1 MPLLVPRSSGNLIE
15 TLTALRQR
23 ALRRGIWFQTLTLE
37 DRVLANL
44 IQRHVKIVKNTTLA
58 TVVARIMGKL
68 LLGIKNYFLNRLE
81 TIGRPI
87 ANAVAMKAYS
97 YGNKGALDW
106 LRDVNYIRYMGLTF
120 SSFNASTT
128 VRTGSGMM
136 IVQHE
141 KRNR

>member
-1 MPLLVPRSSGNLIE
+1 
-15 TLTALRQR
+15 
-23 ALRRGIWFQTLTLE
+23 
-37 DRVLANL
+37 
-44 IQRHVKIVKNTTLA
+44 VKIVKNTTLA

-87 ANAVAMKAYS
+87 ANAVAMKAFS

-120 SSFNASTT
+120 SSVQANAT
-128 VRTGSGMM
+128 VRTGSGM

>member
-15 TLTALRQR
+15 TLMALRQR

-68 LLGIKNYFLNRLE
+68 LLGLKNYFLNRLE

-87 ANAVAMKAYS
+87 ANAVAMKAFS

-120 SSFNASTT
+120 SSVQANAT
-128 VRTGSGMM
+128 VRTGSGM

>member
-1 MPLLVPRSSGNLIE
+1 MPLLVPKSSGNLIE
-15 TLTALRQR
+15 TLMALRQR

-68 LLGIKNYFLNRLE
+68 LLGIKNNFLNRLE

-87 ANAVAMKAYS
+87 ANAVAMKAFS
-97 YGNKGALDW
+97 YGNKEAQDW
-106 LRDVNYIRYMGLTF
+106 VRDVNYIRYMGLTF
-120 SSFNASTT
+120 PSFNANT
-128 VRTGSGMM
+128 TGSGMM
-136 IVQHE
+136 FMQHE
-141 KRNR
+141 LKRNK